1 MIIKR
6 DPVKDQPEDGQEIF
20 ARAIDGE
27 NMLGEYGITDEGDP
41 IFISD
46 STCGMDWSL
55 VECWAPAEWTDG
67 PTTAL
72 ASIVVV
78 GGEYPLDGVMLDR
91 RDFEL
96 KVCRKE
102 RDDSISRAEKAEAY
116 CAELVERATIAEDNA
131 NVALTHSVQL
141 KRERDRAI
149 EERDAAIR
157 AQAQTEHK
165 LTNAEDKC
173 IEARDE
179 RDALGLQLAALR
191 DQGERYAKALLDI
204 KAMHRVTIVDDSVLL
219 DDAISIACAAL
230 THGVDV
236 TKEGE

>member
-55 VECWAPAEWTDG
+55 VECWAPAEWTDA
-67 PTTAL
+67 PKTDA
-72 ASIVVV
+72 
-78 GGEYPLDGVMLDR
+78 
-91 RDFEL
+91 
-96 KVCRKE
+96 
-102 RDDSISRAEKAEAY
+102 
-116 CAELVERATIAEDNA
+116 VERATIAEENA

-149 EERDAAIR
+149 EERDA
-157 AQAQTEHK
+157 
-165 LTNAEDKC
+165 
-173 IEARDE
+173 
-179 RDALGLQLAALR
+179 LGLQLAALR
-191 DQGERYAKALLDI
+191 DQGERLTTAARQALDI
-204 KAMHRVTIVDDSVLL
+204 LGRTNGLMAAAAERVLTD
-219 DDAISIACAAL
+219 AL